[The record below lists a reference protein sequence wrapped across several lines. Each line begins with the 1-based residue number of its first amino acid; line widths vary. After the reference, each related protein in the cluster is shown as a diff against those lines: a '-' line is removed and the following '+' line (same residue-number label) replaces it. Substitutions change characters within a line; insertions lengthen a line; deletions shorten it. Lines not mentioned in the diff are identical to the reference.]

1 MLPSCWLADDMR
13 PAAELHSLQ
22 VAIKRLDQTLLSMA
36 DIDDMTDELQEADE
50 KNGKHPDF
58 AAKSVAKADREA
70 RAYRTLRP
78 IITAAIREHGDIEEQ
93 IATFLASSPELACR
107 LALWQSQ
114 G

>member
-1 MLPSCWLADDMR
+1 MR

-70 RAYRTLRP
+70 AKADREARAYR
-78 IITAAIREHGDIEEQ
+78 GIEADHQ
-93 IATFLASSPELACR
+93 RCNSRAWR
-107 LALWQSQ
+107 H
-114 G
+114 